1 MPVTNRK
8 NPIFKIASAA
18 VVLGSS
24 LLVSLPLGAQF
35 LYPSPIFDASYNDFW
50 SSRGC
55 DPDIMKTIA
64 CTLQMAIDD
73 GLDYRNFA
81 QVVQASGLMEDLS
94 KDSGEIKFT
103 VLIPKNSTLSA
114 ATWENLLKSENK
126 DELKHF
132 VKSHIIRGQITEENV
147 REGEV
152 RTWAGN
158 SIRIQNPSATG
169 VTLVGENGASDTVS
183 TGDASNP
190 GNGIVIF
197 LEIAMVQPN
206 L

>member
-126 DELKHF
+126 DELKHCQISYHSRSNYRGKCSGGRSSDLGGEF
-132 VKSHIIRGQITEENV
+132 DSHSESF
-147 REGEV
+147 
-152 RTWAGN
+152 GN
-158 SIRIQNPSATG
+158 WS
-169 VTLVGENGASDTVS
+169 
-183 TGDASNP
+183 DASRREWC
-190 GNGIVIF
+190 IRYS
-197 LEIAMVQPN
+197 
-206 L
+206 